1 MAIPTITH
9 NSPSAG
15 YIAWGAFTI
24 RLNNVSYAV
33 AAGSTNQRWVWW
45 EYKAGVPVI
54 NAGAE
59 VPATLVDDDLVLF
72 ANKGGIGFRVQ
83 SSSFVDGELIVDGTI
98 LADAIK
104 ANQISSSHIVT
115 MGLDAGIIKFG
126 TMHGD
131 RILAN
136 TLASSKIAV
145 SDFTNLVED
154 GTFDYGKI
162 AWPTGSGIVVDD
174 TPNYMQISSVSNSN
188 SDNYQSSTI
197 GVKDSETFHAYFEG
211 FAEAGITTYN
221 DLNLHFAC
229 KDAAGNFIEWPSI
242 TIPAASLQAAPQT
255 WVPVQGVITLP
266 PGTVTALIGIAVPA
280 NGVTGNK
287 YRFRNLIVRRRSGGE
302 LIVDGTIDSTKV
314 VTQGLDAKVIK
325 FGEMS
330 GERITA
336 NTLHASKIIGKSITA
351 EQLSADVILAK
362 TRIAAVGAAGQ
373 SVEMNPNGFFVFGPT
388 SEGRPEYVSFPTD
401 SSTAKP
407 NIISGTLQATT
418 LSVEGNALTGQ
429 AATFRRNSQ
438 LEPGATFTLN
448 NAVVPPVAAPSASSI
463 ANETIIASSIIG
475 ELAGTTYHPGED
487 ALYILATDRTAPG
500 GVTVFTNRLY
510 KLALANNV
518 LTFVTSIK
526 YGARNDLHPMG
537 LAYFN
542 NAFHIGFL
550 DGVNILVGQYDPAQS
565 WLQTAG
571 VNFGPRQGTA
581 NGWSY
586 FTLGTDGTN
595 LWIADLGST
604 TAANGMRFRK
614 YLPTLSTVVQET
626 IDTTFL
632 PRAGSARARQVSL
645 SVGAFDFGARKF
657 VVTFDESWDVGA
669 NTFTASDIAVFGTA
683 GGARETNS
691 EFHLMRSASTASLI
705 WRAATPDTATGKFV
719 GLSGVAYDSSQLIL
733 FNYSPIKLA
742 GRSVAWSVANT
753 FHRSSDDV
761 QTTIS
766 PTANFVMYSRYDWK
780 TTVATAPA
788 GLGTR
793 VYVAQAASGAGLKLQ
808 ATLAN
813 NVTSANGSTYDAA
826 GVAPPASNG
835 FGATTPSVIQSQ
847 ETIAQPITIGIT
859 SASTAV
865 TGTTFRDYMVGK
877 PISGTG
883 IPAGTTVVSV
893 VSGAS
898 AVLSA
903 AATATNAAL
912 VATLTLPK
920 LEIRGN
926 GYARITELERVII
939 SSTNDVNAS
948 AGNQPAL
955 RVGDIAGS
963 HIRMDGNEIQA
974 MGTDSSASSLN
985 LNVAGGNVNIGS
997 ATLTNSVEIAAI
1009 VARIQGRNIREW
1021 NWGLT
1026 TDATNANGDMT
1037 IAHGLGG
1044 TPDVVIVAPIGQ
1056 ETFAGQFYMT
1066 WDRQP
1071 ANFKVRVRNQAG
1083 TIVASV
1089 NRTVAWFA
1097 VRN

>member
-9 NSPSAG
+9 NSPSSG

-54 NAGAE
+54 NAGPE
-59 VPATLVDDDLVLF
+59 VPSTLVDDDLVLF
-72 ANKGGIGFRVQ
+72 ANKDGIGFRVQ

-104 ANQISSSHIVT
+104 ANQISTTHIVT
-115 MGLDAGIIKFG
+115 AGLDAGVIKFG

-131 RILAN
+131 RILTN

-174 TPNYMQISSVSNSN
+174 APNYMQISSVSNSN
-188 SDNYQSSTI
+188 SDNYQSSTV
-197 GVKDSETFHAYFEG
+197 GVKDTETFHVYFEG

-229 KDAAGNFIEWPSI
+229 KDAAGNFIDWPAV
-242 TIPAASLQAAPQT
+242 TLVAASLQAAPQT
-255 WVPVQGVITLP
+255 WVPMQGVIELP
-266 PGTVTALIGIAVPA
+266 PGTVTTLIGIAVPA

-287 YRFRNLIVRRRSGGE
+287 YRFRNLIVRRRNGGE
-302 LIVDGTIDSTKV
+302 LIVDGTIDSAKV
-314 VTQGLDAKVIK
+314 VTQGLDAQVIK

-330 GERITA
+330 GDRITV
-336 NTLHASKIIGKSITA
+336 NTLHGSKIVGNTITA
-351 EQLSADVILAK
+351 DHLSADVILAK
-362 TRIAAVGAAGQ
+362 TRIAAVGAQGQ
-373 SVEMNPNGFFVFGPT
+373 SVEINPAGFYVYGPT
-388 SEGRPEYVSFPTD
+388 SEGRPAYVSFPTD
-401 SSTAKP
+401 SSSAKP

-418 LSVEGNALTGQ
+418 LSVEGNATSGQ

-438 LEPGATFTLN
+438 LEPGATLTLN
-448 NAVVPPVAAPSASSI
+448 NAVVPPVAAPSASAF
-463 ANETIIASSIIG
+463 ANETVIASSIIG
-475 ELAGTTYHPGED
+475 EWGGTTYHPGED
-487 ALYILATDRTAPG
+487 ALYILATERTAPG
-500 GVTVFTNRLY
+500 GTTKFTNRIY
-510 KLALANNV
+510 KLALATNV
-518 LTFVTSIK
+518 LTYVTSVK
-526 YGARNDLHPMG
+526 YGVRDDLHPMG

-550 DGVNILVGQYDPAQS
+550 DGVNILIGQYDPAQS

-581 NGWSY
+581 NFWSY
-586 FTLGTDGTN
+586 FTIGTDGTN

-604 TAANGMRFRK
+604 TATNGMRFRK

-626 IDTTFL
+626 INTTHL
-632 PRAGSARARQVSL
+632 IRAGDARARQVTL
-645 SVGAFDFGARKF
+645 NVGAFDFGARKF
-657 VVTFDESWDVGA
+657 VVTMDESWEVGT
-669 NTFTASDIAVFGTA
+669 NTLTASDIAVFGTA
-683 GGARETNS
+683 GGARETSS
-691 EFHLMRSASTASLI
+691 EFNLMRSADTAGLI

-719 GLSGVAYDSSQLIL
+719 GVTGVNYNSSQLIR
-733 FNYSPIKLA
+733 FNYSPMKLA
-742 GRSVAWSVANT
+742 GRSATWSAANT
-753 FHRSSDDV
+753 FYRSSDGV

-766 PTANFVMYSRYDWK
+766 PTADFVLYSRYDWK
-780 TTVATAPA
+780 TTVSSAPS

-808 ATLAN
+808 TTLAN
-813 NVTSANGSTYDAA
+813 NVTSVNGSTYDAA
-826 GVAPPASNG
+826 GVAPPAANG
-835 FGATTPSVIQSQ
+835 FGASTPSVILSQ
-847 ETIAQPITIGIT
+847 ETTTQTITIGIT
-859 SASTAV
+859 SGSTAA
-865 TGTTFRDYMVGK
+865 TSSTFRDYMVGK
-877 PISGTG
+877 PIAGTG

-939 SSTNDVNAS
+939 SSTTDVNAS
-948 AGNQPAL
+948 AGNTPPL
-955 RVGDIAGS
+955 RVGDIAGL

-974 MGTDSSASSLN
+974 MGSDSSASSLN

-997 ATLTNSVEIAAI
+997 ATLTNSIDLSAVLTKI
-1009 VARIQGRNIREW
+1009 GGKNIREW
-1021 NWGLT
+1021 NWGMT
-1026 TDATNANGDMT
+1026 TDTTNANGDLT

-1056 ETFAGQFYMT
+1056 ETFPGQFYMT

-1083 TIVASV
+1083 TVVTSV

>member
-174 TPNYMQISSVSNSN
+174 APNYMQISSVSNSN

-314 VTQGLDAKVIK
+314 VAQGLDAKVIK

-330 GERITA
+330 GDRITV
-336 NTLHASKIIGKSITA
+336 NTLHGNKIVGKTIAA
-351 EQLSADVILAK
+351 EQLSAEVILAS
-362 TRIAAVGAAGQ
+362 TRIAAVGSAGQ

-388 SEGRPEYVSFPTD
+388 SEGRPEYISFPTT
-401 SSTAKP
+401 SSAEKP

-448 NAVVPPVAAPSASSI
+448 NAVVPPVAAPSTSSF
-463 ANETIIASSIIG
+463 ANETVISASV
-475 ELAGTTYHPGED
+475 LGTFTGSTYHPGED
-487 ALYILATDRTAPG
+487 ALYF
-500 GVTVFTNRLY
+500 VTKEKTTPNGIAVWTNRIY
-510 KLALANNV
+510 KLALATNV
-518 LTFVTSIK
+518 VTYVREAK
-526 YGARNDLHPMG
+526 YGVRNDIQAMG
-537 LAYFN
+537 IAYFN
-542 NAFHIGFL
+542 NMFHVAYL
-550 DGVNILVGQYDPAQS
+550 DGLNILVGQFDPAQS
-565 WLQTAG
+565 WLQLSG
-571 VNFGPRQGTA
+571 VNFGGYGGNA
-581 NGWSY
+581 SGWNS
-586 FTLGTDGTN
+586 FTIGTDGTN

-604 TAANGMRFRK
+604 TANAMRFRK
-614 YLPTLSTVVQET
+614 YLNTLSTTVQET
-626 IDTTFL
+626 VNTTFV
-632 PRAGSARARQVSL
+632 PKSTSKARTGFTDL
-645 SVGAFDFGARKF
+645 SIGAFDFGARKF
-657 VVTFDESWDVGA
+657 MVTFQESWDINDTTLTTWDLA
-669 NTFTASDIAVFGTA
+669 AFGTA
-683 GGARETNS
+683 GGARETGS
-691 EFHLMRSASTASLI
+691 EFSLMRTSGDTGLV
-705 WRAATPDTATGKFV
+705 WRAATPDTATGAFV
-719 GLSGVAYDSSQLIL
+719 GIVYDAPQLVR
-733 FNYSPIKLA
+733 FNYSAMKTT
-742 GRSVAWSVANT
+742 GRSGIWSAANT
-753 FHRSSDDV
+753 FYRTSDGA

-766 PTANFVMYSRYDWK
+766 PSRDFTMYSRYDWK
-780 TTVATAPA
+780 STVAAPP
-788 GLGTR
+788 GGIGTR
-793 VYVAQAASGAGLKLQ
+793 LYMAQAASGVGLKLQ

-813 NVTSANGSTYDAA
+813 GSMSVSASTYDAA
-826 GVAPPASNG
+826 GVAPPTQNSAALAS
-835 FGATTPSVIQSQ
+835 ATPSVIKSQ
-847 ETIAQPITIGIT
+847 ETIAQTLTIGIT
-859 SASTAV
+859 SGSTTA
-865 TGTTFRDYMVGK
+865 TGVFRDYMVGA
-877 PISGTG
+877 PITGGTS

-893 VSGAS
+893 VPGVS

-903 AATATNAAL
+903 AATATNATHP
-912 VATLTLPK
+912 ATLTLPK

-939 SSTNDVNAS
+939 SSTTDVNAS
-948 AGNQPAL
+948 PGNLPPL
-955 RVGDIAGS
+955 RIGDITGW
-963 HIRMDGNEIQA
+963 HQRLDGNEIQA
-974 MGTDSSASSLN
+974 MSDDSTAGGLAINAS
-985 LNVAGGNVNIGS
+985 GGNVTLGHNTLSNMIALQAVNVRIGGK
-997 ATLTNSVEIAAI
+997 AFKD
-1009 VARIQGRNIREW
+1009 W
-1021 NWGLT
+1021 NWGIET
-1026 TDATNANGDMT
+1026 GTTNANGDIT
-1037 IAHGLGG
+1037 IPHGLGAA
-1044 TPDVVIVAPIGQ
+1044 PDMVVVTMTGQ
-1056 ETFAGQFYMT
+1056 EGVAGQFLT
-1066 WDRQP
+1066 VWDRQP
-1071 ANFKVRVRNQAG
+1071 NNFKVRVRNNTGAV
-1083 TIVASV
+1083 VASTAR
-1089 NRTVAWFA
+1089 NIAWFA